1 MIRLVKGNLIERYT
15 FLPIRNIWRRHFSLI
30 FVSFLFKIQVAQ
42 KKRVSDESDLCTII
56 GINGNICMGNCV
68 SSACETK
75 NSGVDIEIK
84 QEIELNEKPIS

>member
-1 MIRLVKGNLIERYT
+1 
-15 FLPIRNIWRRHFSLI
+15 
-30 FVSFLFKIQVAQ
+30 
-42 KKRVSDESDLCTII
+42 
-56 GINGNICMGNCV
+56 MGNCV